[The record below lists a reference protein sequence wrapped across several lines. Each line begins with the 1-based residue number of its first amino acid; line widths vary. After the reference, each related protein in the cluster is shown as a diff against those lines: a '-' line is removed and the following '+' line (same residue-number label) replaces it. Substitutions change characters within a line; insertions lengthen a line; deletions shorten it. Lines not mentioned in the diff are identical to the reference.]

1 MQVVCIYA
9 ARSAKRG
16 DASLL
21 PSPSFMVNAMTRVCC
36 LQHIDLPVL
45 QLQVELLLAWW
56 SLKLQLLE
64 LLFNTYTAISTTCTG
79 ERH

>member
-1 MQVVCIYA
+1 
-9 ARSAKRG
+9 
-16 DASLL
+16 
-21 PSPSFMVNAMTRVCC
+21 MVNAMTRVCC